1 MTAAAR
7 VLSALLVLL
16 ATTLPA
22 LAQSVPA
29 QGNIMLVADR
39 VYVTGEDKLTAEGNV
54 EALMDGSRLLAAR
67 IDYDVRANKITL
79 TGPIRIVQGS
89 ETTIIADW
97 AELDSEFQNGI
108 LRSARMVLD
117 QQVQLAA
124 NQLDRVDGRY
134 NILTKATASS
144 CRICNVNQAPLWQIR
159 ARRVV
164 HDQQERQLYFDH
176 AQLLIRD
183 VPVLY
188 FPYLRLPDP
197 TLDRAT
203 GFLIP
208 TIRTTSQLSYGIK
221 APYFITMGQSRDLT
235 LTPYV
240 SSETKT
246 MEFRYRQAFRKG
258 RLNIEGAVSDD
269 TILPGE
275 TRAYTFVNGWFDLP
289 RDYKLTFDLKAV
301 TDDGYLTD
309 YDYSDDDR
317 LVSFITAA
325 RAKRDENTILTLRH
339 YKSLRAGEDNATLP
353 TMVAAAETERRYF
366 PALIGGELRSNLEI
380 HKHVRES
387 DADVDGRDVGRVN
400 ANLQWRRNW
409 TLTGGLRAGVTGELA
424 FDAYRTENDSTV
436 DDFATQITPTFAA
449 HFRYPMSRSG
459 ADGATYLLEPV
470 AQIGFSGGDNLDVA
484 NDESTRVEFDEGNLL
499 SLSRFPSYDRR
510 ERGLS
515 GAVGLNWARY
525 APDSWQG
532 NFTIG
537 QVYHQDVQ
545 ADFTQSSGLSGRES
559 DILLA
564 GQIKT
569 RNGLNLSARTLF
581 DVNSGVDKA
590 AARIGWNNKD
600 LWLDASY
607 VWLAPDAAENRTSVL
622 SEWALDS
629 RYRMS
634 RHWTG
639 LLDWRY
645 DAGSGRTAE
654 AGLGLEYRNECVK
667 VELSVSRRFSTS
679 TTVQSSTDFGLTV
692 ALLGFSV
699 NAGDKSYARTCGK
712 T

>member
-1 MTAAAR
+1 MTPVAR
-7 VLSALLVLL
+7 LLSALLALI
-16 ATTLPA
+16 AIALPA
-22 LAQSVPA
+22 VAQTVPV

-39 VYVTGEDKLTAEGNV
+39 VYVTGEDTLTAEGNV
-54 EALMDGSRLLAAR
+54 EALMDDTRLLATR
-67 IDYDVRANKITL
+67 IDYDARANTVSL

-97 AELDSEFQNGI
+97 AELDSEFRNGI
-108 LRSARMVLD
+108 MRSARMVLN

-144 CRICNVNQAPLWQIR
+144 CRICNVNQPPLWQIR

-183 VPVLY
+183 VPVFYL
-188 FPYLRLPDP
+188 PYLRLPDP

-221 APYFITMGQSRDLT
+221 TPYFITMGQSRDLT
-235 LTPYV
+235 LTPYI

-246 MEFRYRQAFRKG
+246 LEFRYRQAFRKG

-275 TRAYTFVNGWFDLP
+275 TRAYMFINGWFDLP
-289 RDYKLTFDLKAV
+289 RDYKLSFDLKAV

-317 LVSFITAA
+317 LVSDITAA
-325 RAKRDENTILTLRH
+325 RARRDENTTFALRH
-339 YKSLRAGEDNATLP
+339 YKSLRSGEDNATLP
-353 TMVAAAETERRYF
+353 TMVAIAETERRYF
-366 PALIGGELRSNLEI
+366 PALIGGELRTSLQA
-380 HKHVRES
+380 HTHLRES
-387 DADVDGRDVGRVN
+387 DADVAGRDVARAN
-400 ANLQWRRNW
+400 ASLLWRRNW
-409 TLTGGLRAGVTGELA
+409 TMASGLRAGVTGELA
-424 FDAYRTENDSTV
+424 FDAFRTEDDSTV
-436 DDFATQITPTFAA
+436 DDFATRITPTFAA
-449 HFRYPMSRSG
+449 HFRYPMSKLG
-459 ADGATYLLEPV
+459 ADGATYTLEPV
-470 AQIGFSGGDNLDVA
+470 AQIGYTGGSNLDIA

-510 ERGLS
+510 ERGLT

-525 APDSWQG
+525 APDGWQG

-537 QVYHQDVQ
+537 QVFHQDVQ
-545 ADFTQSSGLSGRES
+545 TDFSQSSGLSGRVS
-559 DILLA
+559 DVLLA

-569 RNGLNLSARTLF
+569 TNGLNLSARTLF
-581 DVNSGVDKA
+581 NLDSGIDKA
-590 AARIGWNNKD
+590 AARIGWNNKS

-607 VWLAPDAAENRTSVL
+607 IWLGPDLDEDRSSIL
-622 SEWALDS
+622 SEWSLDS

-634 RHWTG
+634 RNWTG

-699 NAGDKSYARTCGK
+699 NAGDKSYTRTCSK